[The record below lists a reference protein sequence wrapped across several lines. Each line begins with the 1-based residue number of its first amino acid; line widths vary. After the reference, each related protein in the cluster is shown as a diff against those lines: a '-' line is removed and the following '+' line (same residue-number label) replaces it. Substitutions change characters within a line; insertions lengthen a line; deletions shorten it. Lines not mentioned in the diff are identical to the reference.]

1 MKIAFHNPWP
11 QSPGNRRFEALRQA
25 GARLGVTFAD
35 CADERDIEAA
45 LPDLVVSVTASV
57 PKIVDVPSY
66 LFLHEPKSHILR
78 EQQRMRNS
86 LSYDGYLTVS
96 DELTGFARDLCHGV
110 GRTDEP
116 GFFHITPPRAPYRAN
131 WRRKD
136 LNHDLF
142 VAYCGSGRACPMP
155 RLFHDLDEA
164 GLLHLRGPAG
174 RWAPLRLR
182 SYAGDVPFD
191 LFGPQR
197 VYAAAGI
204 GLALIDPRRQ
214 REDIVNDRIFEI
226 CGAGAVA
233 ICPDI
238 PWIRRWFGD
247 SVLYFDPDATQRD
260 VAAAIIRYHAFC
272 LTEPE
277 AAEAMAGRARAIVEE
292 HFAADRMIANLLV
305 FHQRR
310 TQERAARCAAM
321 PAAPQ
326 ISVVVRCGGRAPAF
340 VRRAID
346 SIRRQSFGRFTI
358 ILAKYRDIDLSE
370 IIADRSGAITEFVEF
385 LIPGG
390 GRARMLFEGVRRVGT
405 AYFAVLDDDDF
416 LLSDHFEELFRAGRR
431 ADDRFDIAF
440 SGVMEFDYPTTLD
453 GGVIS
458 NRNIA
463 RFGFNHT
470 IEDIGDLL
478 AVIHVAGF
486 VARRD
491 LLTDEMLAPPA
502 MSTAEDS
509 LLVGFLVRR
518 SKPAFSFRPTAFYR
532 RDGHDASG
540 WQTDP
545 RRKDDELTLALRGSL
560 AWAPQWL
567 PAGSLAVLARDAQR
581 IGNALGRAALGEY
594 ADRLEPGNA
603 GVLAPCGMH
612 VPTGRVGLVCSTPP
626 TFLPVGSYRAS
637 VLLEGCGGKP
647 LAARATLGEV
657 EVLAYSIGRVL
668 ARAPL
673 TEVAEVAFDG
683 TSASAASTSQ
693 LRIHAREGGYT
704 VLSLGLHRAA
714 ASMPAL
720 APPVEAFLRALPEP
734 VAPYAV
740 DDAAGKAPAP
750 DGPRE
755 LRATIAS
762 INHTAAFRHLRRAL
776 AGVLRRTGLRRG
788 R

>member
-11 QSPGNRRFEALRQA
+11 QRPGNRRFEALRQT
-25 GARLGVTFAD
+25 GAPLGVVFAD

-45 LPDLVVSVTASV
+45 LPDLVVSVSASV

-78 EQQRMRNS
+78 EQQRLRNA

-96 DELTGFARDLCHGV
+96 DELASFARDLCHGV

-116 GFFHITPPRAPYRAN
+116 GFFHTTPPRAQYRAN
-131 WRRKD
+131 WRREALGRD
-136 LNHDLF
+136 LR
-142 VAYCGSGRACPMP
+142 VAYCGTNRAQPMLG
-155 RLFHDLDEA
+155 LFRDLDEA
-164 GLLHLRGPAG
+164 GILQLRGPAQG
-174 RWAPLRLR
+174 WAPLRLR
-182 SYAGDVPFD
+182 GYAGELPFD

-214 REDIVNDRIFEI
+214 RENVVNDRVFEI

-238 PWIRRWFGD
+238 PWIRQWFGD
-247 SVLYFDPDATQRD
+247 SVLYFDPDATQRRI
-260 VAAAIIRYHAFC
+260 AATIIRYHAFC
-272 LTEPE
+272 LAEPE
-277 AAEAMAGRARAIVEE
+277 AAETMAARARSIVEE
-292 HFAADRMIANLLV
+292 HFAADRMIGNLLT
-305 FHQRR
+305 FHRRR
-310 TQERAARCAAM
+310 TEERAARCARM
-321 PAAPQ
+321 LAAPQ
-326 ISVVVRCGGRAPAF
+326 ISVVVRCGGRALAL

-346 SIRRQSFGRFTI
+346 SIRRQSFGRFTV

-370 IIADRSGAITEFVEF
+370 VIADRSGAITDFVEF

-390 GRARMLFEGVRRVGT
+390 GRAQMLFEGVKRVGT
-405 AYFAVLDDDDF
+405 EYFAVLDDDDF

-440 SGVMEFDYPTTLD
+440 SGVMEFDHPTALD

-463 RFGFNHT
+463 RFGFNRT
-470 IEDIGDLL
+470 IEDVGDLL
-478 AVIHVAGF
+478 AVIHVACF

-491 LLTDEMLAPPA
+491 LLMDDLLTTPA

-518 SKPAFSFRPTAFYR
+518 TKPVFSFRPTAFYR

-567 PAGSLAVLARDAQR
+567 PAGSMAVLTRDAQR
-581 IGNALGRAALGEY
+581 IGNVLGRAALGEY
-594 ADRLEPGNA
+594 ADRLAPGDA
-603 GVLAPCGMH
+603 GVLTPYGVHAPS
-612 VPTGRVGLVCSTPP
+612 GREGIVCSTPP

-637 VLLEGCGGKP
+637 ALLEGTDVNP
-647 LAARATLGEV
+647 SAARDTLGEI
-657 EVLAYSIGRVL
+657 EVLAYTMGRAL

-673 TEVAEVAFDG
+673 NGAIELAFDVTAEVA
-683 TSASAASTSQ
+683 ASTIQ
-693 LRIHAREGGYT
+693 LRISARKGGFT
-704 VLSLGLHRAA
+704 VLSLGLHRDGAPA
-714 ASMPAL
+714 PAL
-720 APPVEAFLRALPEP
+720 GSRVEAFLAAVPEAATEIPASCSRKPPPPGALREMRA
-734 VAPYAV
+734 
-740 DDAAGKAPAP
+740 AP
-750 DGPRE
+750 DSMHIG
-755 LRATIAS
+755 
-762 INHTAAFRHLRRAL
+762 AFGHLRHSL
-776 AGVLRRTGLRRG
+776 ASALRRTGLWRG